1 MSFVVAIDGP
11 AGSGKGT
18 ITKLVGQKE
27 DLINIDTGAMYRCV
41 ALSMLNEKIDLEDT
55 EKIKK
60 LLENINIEFKTE
72 NGEDKVYLNKKDV
85 SKQIREE
92 NVNAIVSQVSH
103 LIEVRENITN
113 LSRKVAE
120 GKNVIMEGRDIGTNV
135 FPNAEIKI
143 YLDATPEE
151 RATRRMKQNQEKGIE
166 STYEEI
172 LENIKFRDN
181 NDKTS
186 DVAPLKQAEDAI
198 YVDTTNLKISEVVD
212 KICEIIESSEKWKK
226 KQLTKKELRE
236 IRRQEKSSKKFDKNT
251 DSIWTKFQRRVIWGF
266 LRGFYRVFY
275 RVKIEGTENVPK
287 EGAFILCGNHID
299 FMKVPV
305 VVVYCPRKV
314 NFMGKI
320 ELFNNSFLARL
331 GELFDV
337 IPVKRGKQDVD
348 AMKKS
353 LKVLNS
359 KEGLGIFPEG
369 TTKGLEKGVKVK
381 NGAAFMALRTG
392 KPIVP
397 VGVEVTKKPFPKI
410 IVRYGKALDYSQ
422 YKSKTPEKENL
433 DKVTSEMMETIIGLA
448 NLHLQ
453 D

>member
-1 MSFVVAIDGP
+1 MGFVVAVDGP

-18 ITKLVGQKE
+18 ITKKIAKE
-27 DLINIDTGAMYRCV
+27 MNLTSIDTGAMYRSV
-41 ALSMLNEKIDLEDT
+41 TLAMLNKNIALDDFEKIS
-55 EKIKK
+55 K
-60 LLENINIEFKTE
+60 LLDEIKIEFKKID
-72 NGEDKVYLNKKDV
+72 GVQKVYLNGKDV
-85 SKQIREE
+85 SLEIRTKPVNE
-92 NVNAIVSQVSH
+92 NVSPVST
-103 LIEVRENITN
+103 IKIVRER
-113 LSRKVAE
+113 LAKLQREMAE
-120 GKNVIMEGRDIGTNV
+120 TIDVIMEGRDIGTNV

-448 NLHLQ
+448 NLHL
-453 D
+453 